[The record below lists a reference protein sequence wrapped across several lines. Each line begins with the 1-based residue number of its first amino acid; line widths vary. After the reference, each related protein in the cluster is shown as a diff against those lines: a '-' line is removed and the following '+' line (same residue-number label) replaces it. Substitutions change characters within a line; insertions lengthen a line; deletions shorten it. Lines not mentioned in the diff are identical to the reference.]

1 MIKII
6 FDAIFSNST
15 LYRKLT
21 SDSIEQWMKLDCGDD
36 NKIWTRAEKT
46 AGYKV
51 GDNYYGEEVIKVE

>member
-21 SDSIEQWMKLDCGDD
+21 SDSNGQWMKLDCGDD
-36 NKIWTRAEKT
+36 NKIWTRVEKT
-46 AGYKV
+46 VGYKV
-51 GDNYYGEEVIKVE
+51 GDNYCGEEIIKVE